1 MGLSEEVDRDVAAPA
16 HRAPVKGGGI
26 STVALGLAAT
36 AKAAS
41 PLDPPLRAGV
51 GRYSTPAVVN
61 SMSPGFQVLLIAAS
75 VGPYSLRIAK

>member
-1 MGLSEEVDRDVAAPA
+1 MGLSVEADRDVAAPA

-26 STVALGLAAT
+26 STVALGLAA
-36 AKAAS
+36 ACKAAS
-41 PLDPPLRAGV
+41 PLDPVLRAGD
-51 GRYSTPAVVN
+51 GRYFTPAVVS